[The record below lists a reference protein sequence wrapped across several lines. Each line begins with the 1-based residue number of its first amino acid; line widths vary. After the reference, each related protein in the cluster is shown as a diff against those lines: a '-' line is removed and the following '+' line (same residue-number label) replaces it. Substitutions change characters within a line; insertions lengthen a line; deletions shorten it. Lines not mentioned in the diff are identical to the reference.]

1 MKTIDFNQQAIQN
14 IKYEIS
20 EVDKRPV
27 NGRYSPMMKLQD
39 LAELEEELRFSLI
52 TSIATDRLSEICTAE
67 REGRVVVLPCKVG
80 DTVYFLTKQ
89 YDIVN
94 KLSNTVIDEYI
105 VTEIRGNKYNPLWY
119 MASSERCIHRDFT
132 PGKLGKTVFLDK
144 AQAEAALAEKEAGE

>member
-1 MKTIDFNQQAIQN
+1 MRTIKELVYQKLGHIVRN
-14 IKYEIS
+14 I
-20 EVDKRPV
+20 P
-27 NGRYSPMMKLQD
+27 L
-39 LAELEEELRFSLI
+39 
-52 TSIATDRLSEICTAE
+52 DRLEQICQAE

-144 AQAEAALAEKEAGE
+144 AQAEAALAEMEAGE